1 MQQNPWQVQ
10 AAAQAEYVT
19 PGPADAGGVSAL
31 GAVSAVWNDPNFKT
45 NVLLGLVLM
54 LIPVVGPIALSGWMC
69 EAHQRLLRRH
79 PNPMPK
85 IDFGDF
91 VDYIKRGLAV
101 FLSSLVVTLPIFLVA
116 YALAFGAG
124 FGAFAVT
131 AATHEPLAG
140 VAVGLVAGVILIAV
154 SLLLSTVVNAV
165 HTRAEL
171 TEDFGKAL
179 SFGKVM
185 SYAKA
190 TAGTVIV
197 KNLAFMFIAVGI
209 ALVGLLLCYFG
220 IYPAAVL
227 IQIAAMHLRYQ
238 IYADYLAKGGEPIE
252 VKAPQQLASEAS
264 AQPQAPWAAY

>member
-1 MQQNPWQVQ
+1 MQEPPWGQPP
-10 AAAQAEYVT
+10 AQAD
-19 PGPADAGGVSAL
+19 PGPTNPEGVSAL
-31 GAVSAVWNDPNFKT
+31 RAVSAVWKDQNFKT
-45 NVLLGLVLM
+45 NVLLGLVFL

-101 FLSSLVVTLPIFLVA
+101 FLSSLIITIPILIVVYGMMAV
-116 YALAFGAG
+116 AG
-124 FGAFAVT
+124 FGTFAVIS
-131 AATHEPLAG
+131 ATNEPIAG
-140 VAVGLVAGVILIAV
+140 IAVGVVVGLITIVVMLA
-154 SLLLSTVVNAV
+154 LSAVVNAV

-190 TAGTVIV
+190 TGGTVIV
-197 KNLAFMFIAVGI
+197 KNLAFMFIAFGI
-209 ALVGLLLCYFG
+209 VLVGLLLCYLG
-220 IYPAAVL
+220 VYPAAVL
-227 IQIAAMHLRYQ
+227 LQLAAMHLRYQ
-238 IYADYLAKGGEPIE
+238 IYQDYLSKGGEPIE
-252 VKAPQQLASEAS
+252 MKPPQPLASEARM
-264 AQPQAPWAAY
+264 